1 MAKVSDLKKE
11 NIKAVRKCFFQGNT
25 WSSNEITANTGLS
38 HGSVINV
45 LKQMEDNHE
54 ILLFEKTGTS
64 VGRKT
69 NRYIINKN
77 YCHFLTIDTKRNN
90 GEFLSIIRRVNLMNE
105 TEDTIRYQFKE
116 RDENYLHYEIDT
128 MMEKYPDT
136 CMVLISTPG
145 MCTDGNVMIS
155 EEMIFPIGTYIK
167 DKWHVPYVVE
177 NDVNVACIGFH
188 HENKAENIAI
198 VYQADN
204 TIFGCGIMIHGK
216 LYNGYSHASGEL
228 RYFPFMN
235 DIKEKNIEELLKEQ
249 IISVCAVLNPDI
261 IGYYSEVMKEKLNF
275 EDISIPYRHRPSF
288 MQINDFDM
296 CISNGLYSIGIYNL
310 IELTGGIK

>member
-11 NIKAVRKCFFQGNT
+11 NVKAVRKCFFRGNT
-25 WSSNEITANTGLS
+25 WSSNEITAQTGLS

-45 LKQMEDNHE
+45 LKQMEENNE
-54 ILLFEKTGTS
+54 IKLFEKTGTS

-69 NRYIINKN
+69 NRYIINKD
-77 YCHFLTIDTKRNN
+77 YCHFITIDVKRNN
-90 GEFLSIIRRVNLMNE
+90 GKFLSIIRRVNLMNE
-105 TEDTIRYQFKE
+105 TEDTMEYQFPN

-136 CMVLISTPG
+136 CMILISTPG
-145 MCTDGNVMIS
+145 MCEDGNIMIN
-155 EEMIFPIGTYIK
+155 EDMIFPVGTYIEE
-167 DKWHVPYVVE
+167 KWHIPYVIE
-177 NDVNVACIGFH
+177 NDVNVACIGFN
-188 HENKAENIAI
+188 HEKQADNIAI

-228 RYFPFMN
+228 RFFPFMN
-235 DIKEKNIEELLKEQ
+235 DIKDKSAEELLKEQ
-249 IISVCAVLNPDI
+249 IISVSAVLNPDM
-261 IGYYSEVMKEKLNF
+261 IGYYSEVRKVTLCF
-275 EDISIPYRHRPSF
+275 DDISIPYRHRPSF
-288 MQINDFDM
+288 MQIDDFDM